1 MQAHILAYIYGK
13 NFLQTARW
21 ALGLH
26 YELDLLTHT
35 HTRRQAKHATG
46 MGAGNDERRD

>member
-1 MQAHILAYIYGK
+1 MQACILAYIYDR
-13 NFLQTARW
+13 NCMETAQW
-21 ALGLH
+21 ALVLH